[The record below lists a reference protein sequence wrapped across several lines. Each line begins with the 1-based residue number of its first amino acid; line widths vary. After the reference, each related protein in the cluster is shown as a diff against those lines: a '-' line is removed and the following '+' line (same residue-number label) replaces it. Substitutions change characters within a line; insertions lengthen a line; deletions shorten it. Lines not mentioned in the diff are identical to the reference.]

1 MALAGELAVRLGYLK
16 GRRNNHEQTW
26 QDINDLMQPFRG
38 DITTK
43 KSPGGKRI
51 GSVFDTTAMQAADTF
66 VNFLKSAVLPSSTDW
81 LRLKARKASGDIEIR
96 ALLDRA
102 AMKILEALGDS
113 NFYIQATQ
121 ALRDFAI
128 LGNAT
133 LYCEENTPRLNE
145 DGSTF
150 AGLLFESVPVGS
162 MWWLLGKDGTPIMAV
177 REMDLPAA
185 DAYNYFGGN
194 AGTAASEAMSG
205 GNPMELIRY
214 YHFVF
219 PTGPASPVRSSVD
232 TDKKWASVYYCEATG
247 RVISEGGY
255 DFLPYTISRFM
266 VVDGEEYGRG
276 KGHLARPDAAGINE
290 LRRQVLIA
298 AGRDLN
304 PPLMVEHD
312 TMVELDIAPNGIV
325 VTRPPQKMAPQFLK
339 SGTDYGVADQIARQD
354 RDQILKIF
362 LGDVLQEPDS
372 QPRSAEES
380 RQRQVRAIQRLAA
393 PAEAVNHEFLQP
405 VISTVIHIMARGGAL
420 PELTEVGDMLGGTTI
435 DVEFASPFFTAAKA
449 SSALRVQAF
458 LERSLAMYQAT
469 QDDAYMEYLDP
480 DKIAAYNAE
489 MSDVPAEIFRS
500 DEEVNARRQ
509 AKADRA
515 AQQRMVELMTA
526 AQGASQASPPS
537 PLPASAGNLPGT
549 SMPPEVGGQ

>member
-1 MALAGELAVRLGYLK
+1 MSLANELSLRLGYLK

-26 QDINDLMQPFRG
+26 QEINDLMQPFRG

-43 KSPGGKRI
+43 KSPGSKRI
-51 GSVFDTTAMQAADTF
+51 GSVFDTTAMQAADSF

-81 LRLKARKASGDIEIR
+81 LRLKARKAGSDIEVR

-128 LGNAT
+128 LGNST
-133 LYCEENTPRLNE
+133 LYVEENTPRLND
-145 DGSTF
+145 DGTTF
-150 AGLLFESVPVGS
+150 AGLLFEAVPVGN
-162 MWWLLGKDGTPIMAV
+162 MWWLLGKDGSPIMAV
-177 REMDLPAA
+177 KELDLPAT
-185 DAYNYFGGN
+185 DAYSYF
-194 AGTAASEAMSG
+194 AGQAGEAASKAMSG

-219 PTGPASPVRSSVD
+219 PTAGSSPVRSAVN
-232 TDKKWASVYYCEATG
+232 TDKKWASVYYCEASAS
-247 RVISEGGY
+247 VIKEGGY

-290 LRRQVLIA
+290 LRRQILIA

-325 VTRPPQKMAPQFLK
+325 VTRPPQKMNPQFLK
-339 SGTDYGVADQIARQD
+339 SGTDYGVADLIARQD

-405 VISTVIHIMARGGAL
+405 MIDTVIQIMVRGGAL
-420 PELTEVGDMLGGTTI
+420 PELEEVGDMLGGTTI

-458 LERSLAMYQAT
+458 LERSLAIYQAT

-489 MSDVPAEIFRS
+489 MSDVPAVIFRT

-509 AKADRA
+509 AKADKA
-515 AQQRMVELMTA
+515 AQQRMMELMA
-526 AQGASQASPPS
+526 ATQGGTPQSGPS

-549 SMPPEVGGQ
+549 SVPSEVGGQ